1 MMQCKHTKQTIL
13 IAILLCSLTLQL
25 YLAKT
30 KADNPIVSG
39 SNFNLYF
46 ETNGKLAFQHLS
58 VPWETKAVT
67 ITLTVTS
74 GTLNG
79 TSASLAMYPTSG
91 TLTFTALE
99 NGAITLTSTS
109 NATTFH
115 INGEA
120 ANSASIVNGQTY
132 TLEWSFLEPE
142 FLLPIMFILG
152 MFGLGSMFGGP
163 IYGIY
168 KVKHGEY
175 YEAFKTGLILTVLG
189 VALTIA
195 WLWGA

>member
-1 MMQCKHTKQTIL
+1 MRCKHQKQTIL
-13 IAILLCSLTLQL
+13 ITILLCTLTLQL

-30 KADNPIVSG
+30 KADNPIASG

-58 VPWETKAVT
+58 VPWETKGAT
-67 ITLTVTS
+67 ITLTITS

-79 TSASLAMYPTSG
+79 TSGSLAMYPASG

-115 INGEA
+115 INGEVA
-120 ANSASIVNGQTY
+120 TSASLVNGQSY
-132 TLEWSFLEPE
+132 TIEWSFLEPE

-168 KVKHGEY
+168 KVKHGES
-175 YEAFKTGLILTVLG
+175 YEGFKTGLILTVLG

>member
-1 MMQCKHTKQTIL
+1 VKCKHPKQTIL

-58 VPWETKAVT
+58 VPWETKGAT

-79 TSASLAMYPTSG
+79 TGGTLAMYPTSG

-109 NATTFH
+109 NGTTFH
-115 INGEA
+115 VNGEVA
-120 ANSASIVNGQTY
+120 TSASLVNGQSY

-142 FLLPIMFILG
+142 FLLPVMFILG

-175 YEAFKTGLILTVLG
+175 YEGFKTGLILTVLG

>member
-1 MMQCKHTKQTIL
+1 MRCKHQKQTIL
-13 IAILLCSLTLQL
+13 IAILLCTLTLQL

-58 VPWETKAVT
+58 VPWETKGAT

-99 NGAITLTSTS
+99 NGAIALTSTS

-115 INGEA
+115 INGEVA
-120 ANSASIVNGQTY
+120 TSASLVNGQSY
-132 TLEWSFLEPE
+132 TIEWSFLEPE
-142 FLLPIMFILG
+142 FLLPVMFILG

-175 YEAFKTGLILTVLG
+175 YEGFKTGLVITVLG
-189 VALTIA
+189 AALTIA